1 MYQIFVACA
10 TKLLYNIGE
19 FGDIMDELSIFK
31 GMNHEEIEE
40 AIKSLRTRRISFKKE
55 HIIVS
60 NLVEDDMIGIII
72 NGKAS
77 IVTYDYSGNRDIID
91 RLEYNDVFGKPFSYM
106 ENDVSI
112 IASTNCD
119 VLFIDYQLLTSNSSK
134 YDKINYN
141 INRLLTSKIY
151 SLYEKLEILSKR
163 STGEK
168 LLAYFN
174 NVASKRGKK
183 TFNLPITYMELA
195 DYLSVDRSAMMRE
208 IKKLKEEKKIST
220 EGKKITIFY

>member
-40 AIKSLRTRRISFKKE
+40 AIKSLRTCRISFKKE
-55 HIIVS
+55 HIIIS
-60 NLVEDDMIGIII
+60 SLVDDDLIGVIL

-77 IVTYDYSGNRDIID
+77 IVSYDYSGNRDIID